1 MTIATCSSEAE
12 GFDAGAR
19 LTTRS
24 LRDEEIRAIADAIYR
39 SDNPL
44 RFERVRQAALLF
56 EGAGYTIT
64 RETQVSALTVPP
76 DPITVGS
83 LTVDPIRR
91 CVQFNGREIELK
103 NREFELLALLA
114 RHPGQVFTRTQ
125 LLDLVWP
132 RDYAGDDRT
141 VDIHVSRLRR
151 KLGALRRSESL
162 IITVSSVG
170 YKLVAPRTALVA

>member
-1 MTIATCSSEAE
+1 MTIAACSTEAK
-12 GFDAGAR
+12 GLDAGAR

-24 LRDEEIRAIADAIYR
+24 LRDDEIRAIADATYR

-44 RFERVRQAALLF
+44 RFESVRQAALLF
-56 EGAGYTIT
+56 ERAGYTIA
-64 RETQVSALTVPP
+64 RDPQVSALAAAPR
-76 DPITVGS
+76 PITVGS
-83 LTVDPIRR
+83 LTVCLMRR
-91 CVQFNGREIELK
+91 SVQVDGCDIELK
-103 NREFELLALLA
+103 SREFDLLALLA

-151 KLGALRRSESL
+151 KLGGLRRSESL
-162 IITVSSVG
+162 IVTVSSVG
-170 YKLVAPRTALVA
+170 YKLVAPRTALIA